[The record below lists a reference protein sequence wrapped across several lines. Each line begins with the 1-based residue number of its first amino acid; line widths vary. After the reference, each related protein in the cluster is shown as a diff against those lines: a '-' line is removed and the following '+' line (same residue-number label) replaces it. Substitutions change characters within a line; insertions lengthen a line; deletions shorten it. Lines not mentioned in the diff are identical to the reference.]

1 MGVWDAREALKPC
14 FEFVSEELHI
24 LQDILVR
31 PLARRKVLHEWQELS
46 NQHRWQIGRW
56 RFRDKVLERLKA

>member
-1 MGVWDAREALKPC
+1 MWDAREALKPC
-14 FEFVSEELHI
+14 FEFVPEEVHI

-31 PLARRKVLHEWQELS
+31 PFTRREVLHKWEELS

-56 RFRDKVLERLKA
+56 RFRDEVLKRIKA